1 MTPAH
6 TRPWIS
12 WFAAICCEL
21 TLVNLSAGSDAPV
34 EWRADGMLSR
44 VARLLDPNLARMEE
58 RVGRL
63 DHSVVA
69 TGGLVELPLKV
80 AMGFRGRRV
89 APDVPDPVIVIDIGR
104 AVEIDAVALVPAQR
118 EFAGD
123 AGMFPKRF
131 TLEVAETSDFE
142 RGSVLHAS
150 GNSHYDG
157 PDGAPALFRT
167 RERGR
172 YVRLTVHEG
181 CHSELPD
188 LFALSEL
195 VVISN
200 GDPVSFGAAVSAYGG
215 LEIPGLWSA
224 AALTDGCT
232 PFGVWQE
239 DRPLAMAGGDVV
251 AAAEG
256 EKAVWNLDLDQA
268 TDVDR
273 ILLFPYRL
281 SRPIGE
287 WVLPN
292 AFEVRTAAT
301 PDGPWETL
309 LRWTNPVPG
318 DSRTTPMVI
327 PATGRRMRC
336 IQVVATQPWM
346 VNRKGVHALSEI
358 EVWAGGRNLAAGR
371 MVRRNHGNQAAE
383 VGSLTDGIGPDGRIV
398 PVSTWLEG
406 LEHRSRV
413 IDELERLRPLH
424 QNLSERSRINAAWC
438 SAAMIGVALAVP
450 LVVIGRNRLMPR
462 KQLDQFRSRIACDL
476 HDDIGSNL
484 GSISMIARLARRDLA
499 RLRGP
504 EEIARDLDEMETIAR
519 ESSLAMRDI
528 VWLLER
534 HHESVGDLADRMRET
549 AARLLRGIDFDFDCT
564 CARTTARLTPEAK
577 RHLFLFHK
585 EALHNILKHAGASR
599 VAIHMR
605 DEDDKL
611 VLEIRDNGSGLPPP
625 AAAEIETPRKLAD
638 RARALDGKLE
648 FHSAPDAGTTVT
660 LRVKRSHLNP
670 NPIPI
675 LS

>member
-12 WFAAICCEL
+12 RLAALCCGL
-21 TLVNLSAGSDAPV
+21 AFVNLSAASDEPL
-34 EWRADGMLSR
+34 ELRTDGLLSR
-44 VARLLDPNLARMEE
+44 VARLLDPNLARMED

-63 DHSVVA
+63 DRSVL
-69 TGGLVELPLKV
+69 TPGGPVELPLKV

-89 APDVPDPVIVIDIGR
+89 ARDVPDPVVVLDLGR

-118 EFAGD
+118 EFVGD
-123 AGMFPKRF
+123 AGLFPKRF
-131 TLEVAETSDFE
+131 TLEVAETSDFA

-150 GNSHYDG
+150 GNSRHDG
-157 PDGAPALFRT
+157 PDGAPTMFRT

-172 YVRLTVHEG
+172 FVRLTVHEG
-181 CHSELPD
+181 CNADLPD

-200 GDPVSFGAAVSAYGG
+200 GDPVSFGSVVSAFGG

-239 DRPLAMAGGDVV
+239 DHPLAMAGGDVV

-256 EKAVWNLDLDQA
+256 ETAVWNLDLDEA
-268 TDVDR
+268 AGIDR

-287 WVLPN
+287 SVLPN
-292 AFEVRTAAT
+292 AIEVRTAAT

-309 LRWTNPVPG
+309 VRWTNPVPG

-327 PATGRRMRC
+327 PATERPIRC

-371 MVRRNHGNQAAE
+371 MVRRDHGGRAAE
-383 VGSLTDGIGPDGRIV
+383 VGSLTDGIGPDSRIV
-398 PVSTWLEG
+398 PVSTWLEA

-413 IDELERLRPLH
+413 NDELERLRPLH
-424 QNLSERSRINAAWC
+424 QDLSERSRIHAAWC

-450 LVVIGRNRLMPR
+450 LVVIGRSQLMPR
-462 KQLDQFRSRIACDL
+462 RQLDQFRSRVACDL

-534 HHESVGDLADRMRET
+534 HNESVGDLAERMRET
-549 AARLLRGIDFDFDCT
+549 AARLLRGIDFDFECKHSK
-564 CARTTARLTPEAK
+564 AAVRLTPEAK
-577 RHLFLFHK
+577 RHLFLFYK
-585 EALHNILKHAGASR
+585 ESLHNILKHAGASR
-599 VAIHMR
+599 VDIRMR

-611 VLEIRDNGSGLPPP
+611 VLEIHDNGSGVPPP
-625 AAAEIETPRKLAD
+625 AAAETEVPRKLAD

-648 FHSAPDAGTTVT
+648 FHSTPDAGTTVT
-660 LRVKRSHLNP
+660 LRVKRSHLSP
-670 NPIPI
+670 NTI

>member
-1 MTPAH
+1 MTPA
-6 TRPWIS
+6 RSRLRIS
-12 WFAAICCEL
+12 WFAALCCGLTTFCTGQTPGAPIEL
-21 TLVNLSAGSDAPV
+21 HPEGL
-34 EWRADGMLSR
+34 LSR

-63 DHSVVA
+63 DRSVIQTA
-69 TGGLVELPLKV
+69 GPVELPLKV

-89 APDVPDPVIVIDIGR
+89 GPDVPDPVVVLDLGR
-104 AVEIDAVALVPAQR
+104 TVDIDAVALVPAQR
-118 EFAGD
+118 EFPGD
-123 AGMFPKRF
+123 TGMFPKRF
-131 TLEVAETSDFE
+131 TVEAAETSDFAW
-142 RGSVLHAS
+142 SHVLHA
-150 GNSHYDG
+150 GKTSHYAG
-157 PDGAPALFRT
+157 PDGVPAVFRT
-167 RERGR
+167 RQRAR

-181 CHSELPD
+181 CHADLPD
-188 LFALSEL
+188 LFALSEM

-200 GDPVSFGAAVSAYGG
+200 GDPVSFGAVVSAYGG
-215 LEIPGLWSA
+215 LEIPGLWGA

-232 PFGVWQE
+232 PFGFWQE
-239 DRPLAMAGGDVV
+239 EGPLAMAGGDVV
-251 AAAEG
+251 AAGEG
-256 EKAVWNLDLDQA
+256 ETATWNLDLTQA
-268 TDVDR
+268 ADIDR

-281 SRPIGE
+281 SRSIGE

-292 AFEVRTAAT
+292 ALEVRTA
-301 PDGPWETL
+301 PSPEGPWETA

-318 DSRTTPMVI
+318 DNRTTPMVI
-327 PATGRRMRC
+327 PAAGRRMRC

-358 EVWAGGRNLAAGR
+358 EVWSKGRNLAAGR
-371 MVRRNHGNQAAE
+371 TVHRSDGGGLTE
-383 VGSLTDGIGPDGRIV
+383 VGSLTDGIGPDSRIV
-398 PVSTWLEG
+398 PVAAWLEG
-406 LEHRSRV
+406 LEHRGRV

-424 QNLSERSRINAAWC
+424 NRLSERSRIHAAWC

-450 LVVIGRNRLMPR
+450 LVMIGRNRLMPR
-462 KQLDQFRSRIACDL
+462 KQLDQLRSRIACDL

-534 HHESVGDLADRMRET
+534 HNESVGDLAERMRET
-549 AARLLRGIDFDFDCT
+549 AARLLRGIDFDFSCG
-564 CARTTARLTPEAK
+564 CSKTASRLTPEAK
-577 RHLFLFHK
+577 RHLFLFYK

-599 VAIHMR
+599 VAIHML

-625 AAAEIETPRKLAD
+625 VANEPEVPRKLAD
-638 RARALDGKLE
+638 RARALDGKLDLQ
-648 FHSAPDAGTTVT
+648 STPNAGTTVT
-660 LRVKRSHLNP
+660 LRVKRSHLSP
-670 NPIPI
+670 NPI